1 MKEIYLPT
9 RLIKWIFAGTVIV
22 LLSISVFLYL
32 SFSNLFTSYNLL
44 NQSNSI
50 TLKLEQIISYLKDAE
65 TSQRGFL
72 LTNDSMYLEPS
83 RNSERKVWQ
92 LISEIDKL
100 INEPRQKQNLADL
113 KKLILQRFERLAA
126 TAVIYSKDYGQD
138 RKQTALLHGNVT
150 MEKIRLLVNKM
161 QENQMNTFIESD
173 KERKAYSKFTPA
185 LAIALIFIAL
195 FIISAA
201 FYQLSRQ
208 LAISHD
214 FQEQLSKSNIDLEEK
229 KNELQQTNEELES
242 FNYIASHDLKEPV
255 RKIKTFSSMIM
266 DTDYSKLSEKSQHNF
281 QRLIFAADR
290 MQLLLNDLMA
300 YTRVSAVKDDFKEVD
315 LNSVIQQL
323 KESMKESIEENNAV
337 IETRE
342 LPTFKAIPFQ
352 ITQLFE
358 NLISNSLKYRKDKES
373 PYITIS
379 SSLVGREENPEL
391 LTNGHDQYHKLI
403 YTDNGIGF
411 SQEYADKVF
420 ELFSRLHSQ
429 SNYPG
434 TGIGLTICKK
444 IVQNHNG
451 FIKAHSE
458 KDKGTRFEIYLPKEG
473 SL

>member
-9 RLIKWIFAGTVIV
+9 RIIKWVFAATVVV

-44 NQSNSI
+44 NRSNSI

-92 LISEIDKL
+92 LISDLDKL
-100 INEPRQKQNLADL
+100 IYEPRQEQNLVEL
-113 KKLILQRFERLAA
+113 KKLTLQRFQRLAITA
-126 TAVIYSKDYGQD
+126 TFYAQD
-138 RKQTALLHGNVT
+138 FEQGRKQAALLQGNLT
-150 MEKIRLLVNKM
+150 MDKIRLLVSKM
-161 QENQMNTFIESD
+161 QEEQMNAFVESD
-173 KERKAYSKFTPA
+173 QERKEYSRFTPF
-185 LAIALIFIAL
+185 LAIALIITAL

-208 LAISHD
+208 LTISHD
-214 FQEQLSKSNIDLEEK
+214 FQEQLYKSNIDLEEK
-229 KNELQQTNEELES
+229 KNELEQTNEELES

-266 DTDYSKLSEKSQHNF
+266 DADYSKLSEKSQHNF
-281 QRLIFAADR
+281 QRLVFAADR

-300 YTRVSAVKDDFKEVD
+300 YTRVSAAKDDFTEVN
-315 LNSVIQQL
+315 LNDIIQQL
-323 KESMKESIEENNAV
+323 RESMRESIEENRAV
-337 IETRE
+337 IETKD
-342 LPTFKAIPFQ
+342 LPTISAIPFQ

-358 NLISNSLKYRKDKES
+358 NLISNSLKYRKDDES
-373 PYITIS
+373 PYISIQS
-379 SSLVGREENPEL
+379 SFVSQEENPEL
-391 LTNGHDQYHKLI
+391 FTNGHEHYHKVV
-403 YTDNGIGF
+403 YSDNGIGF
-411 SQEYADKVF
+411 SQEYAEKVF
-420 ELFSRLHSQ
+420 ELFSRLHNQ

-451 FIKAHSE
+451 FIKVHSGMN
-458 KDKGTRFEIYLPKEG
+458 KGTTFEIYLPA
-473 SL
+473 